1 MRICEYIW
9 WKKRKKKC
17 ACPVTGGVRVWRF
30 LGLIGTKCSDFPGF
44 MKDDNMID
52 LVIQD
57 FNRSFLLLRLGLVG
71 AVIVATMS

>member
-1 MRICEYIW
+1 M
-9 WKKRKKKC
+9 
-17 ACPVTGGVRVWRF
+17 WRF
-30 LGLIGTKCSDFPGF
+30 LGLIGTKCSDFSGF

-57 FNRSFLLLRLGLVG
+57 FDWSFLLLRLGLVG